1 MSILFVDSDLNN
13 LNQLKEI
20 VGKEGN
26 HFVTGL
32 NDSLMLLETVTEFE
46 LIVANYNLN
55 DATGKDLHENF
66 RMLPETENNLILF
79 YTYDDNKKIIDNLNK
94 MSNIQYLVKPAM
106 AEISFKIAQIID
118 SKNVSNEEITS
129 ENTVS
134 NDNINFESF
143 FKNNEEPSLF
153 QINEEDFEVVNDIK
167 KLSLNK
173 KYFGNLR
180 KNPLTKIF
188 EITTTYNN
196 CIKLFLK
203 NTISDET
210 CELYIEDG
218 IIIDVVMDLFSPED
232 ALFWVLTW
240 DDADFDISIIEK
252 HNKHSTDIDV
262 EDIIKDVILKQQEFQ
277 ELSQTLPDLKTIL
290 IKSPHYNETSSNFEK
305 DYKNILELFNG
316 ENSINDVLS
325 YYKNDNLYALAIISQ
340 LFINEIIV
348 EKNETISQTFDNPIE
363 IKKEEKSNDVD
374 LFAQYGIDD
383 LFENTKKEVSAN
395 QELKQENTE
404 SQKEAEESHN
414 LKISTD
420 ILEDE
425 DIDLTIDKDLFI
437 KNIVESF
444 KYEKQIEFTKK
455 PQMYSII
462 MLFLSI
468 ATVISGF
475 YIITKEPEPKKVIIN
490 QITKEEKIIQKNEYL
505 YLGID
510 NKITYIKEQFNI
522 IQDALGV
529 NIIKNYQSIEYNQ
542 KMEQSGLSGFIK
554 EADFYLKNKN
564 YKKAIDIY
572 LQILK
577 PMPNN
582 KEILFH
588 LAVSYYFDENNEEAL
603 KYVEKLDFID
613 FKNNEFILF
622 KAQLYQSLN
631 DSVNAIKF
639 YKEYLKNV
647 PDSSLKKEI
656 NIIVVNIAKNNGLK
670 IID

>member
-1 MSILFVDSDLNN
+1 MSILFIDSDLNN

-55 DATGKDLHENF
+55 DANGKDLHENF
-66 RMLPETENNLILF
+66 RMLPETENNLLLF

-94 MSNIQYLVKPAM
+94 MSNIQYLVKPAI

-118 SKNVSNEEITS
+118 SKNVPNEEITS

-134 NDNINFESF
+134 NEDINFESF
-143 FKNNEEPSLF
+143 FKNNEEPSSIK
-153 QINEEDFEVVNDIK
+153 INEENFEIITDIK

-173 KYFGNLR
+173 KYFGNLK

-188 EITTTYNN
+188 EIAATFNN
-196 CIKLFLK
+196 YVKLFLK
-203 NTISDET
+203 NTISDEN
-210 CELYIEDG
+210 CEIYIENG

-232 ALFWVLTW
+232 ALFWALTW
-240 DDADFDISIIEK
+240 DDADFELSIIENHK
-252 HNKHSTDIDV
+252 EHSIDIDI
-262 EDIIKDVILKQQEFQ
+262 EEIIKDVILKQQEFQ
-277 ELSQTLPDLKTIL
+277 ELSQTLPDLKTVL
-290 IKSPHYNETSSNFEK
+290 IKSPHYNETNSNFEK

-348 EKNETISQTFDNPIE
+348 EKNESVSKTFENPIE
-363 IKKEEKSNDVD
+363 IKKEETSNDVD

-383 LFENTKKEVSAN
+383 LFENQKKEISENQETKKE
-395 QELKQENTE
+395 NTE
-404 SQKEAEESHN
+404 PQKEDTQG

-420 ILEDE
+420 ILEEE
-425 DIDLTIDKDLFI
+425 DISLTLDKDLFI

-462 MLFLSI
+462 MFLLSV
-468 ATVISGF
+468 ATIISGF
-475 YIITKEPEPKKVIIN
+475 YIITKEPEPKKIIIN

-510 NKITYIKEQFNI
+510 NKINYIKEQFNI

-542 KMEQSGLSGFIK
+542 KMEQNGLRGFIK

-577 PMPNN
+577 TMPNN

-588 LAVSYYFDENNEEAL
+588 TAVSYYFDENNEEAL

-613 FKNNEFILF
+613 FKSNEFILF

>member
-26 HFVTGL
+26 HFVVGL

-94 MSNIQYLVKPAM
+94 MSNIQYLVKPSI
-106 AEISFKIAQIID
+106 AEISFKIAQIIE
-118 SKNVSNEEITS
+118 SKNSLNEEITS
-129 ENTVS
+129 DNNNS
-134 NDNINFESF
+134 NENINFESF
-143 FKNNEEPSLF
+143 FKTNEENTPSE
-153 QINEEDFEVVNDIK
+153 ISEKNFEIVDDIK

-173 KYFGNLR
+173 KYSGNLK
-180 KNPLTKIF
+180 KNSLTKIF
-188 EITTTYNN
+188 ETATTFNN
-196 CIKLFLK
+196 YTKLYLK
-203 NTISDET
+203 NTISDES
-210 CELYIEDG
+210 CEIYITDG
-218 IIIDVVMDLFSPED
+218 IIVDVVMELFSPED

-240 DDADFDISIIEK
+240 EEADFELSIIETHK
-252 HNKHSTDIDV
+252 KHSIDINV

-290 IKSPHYNETSSNFEK
+290 IKSPHYNESSSNFEK

-316 ENSINDVLS
+316 ENTINDVLS

-348 EKNETISQTFDNPIE
+348 EKNEITSQPFETPIE

-383 LFENTKKEVSAN
+383 LFENSKKEVSEKKEIS
-395 QELKQENTE
+395 QEIKEDTNS
-404 SQKEAEESHN
+404 SQN

-420 ILEDE
+420 ILQEE
-425 DIDLTIDKDLFI
+425 EIDLTIDKELFI
-437 KNIVESF
+437 KNVVESF

-455 PQMYSII
+455 PQMYSLI
-462 MLFLSI
+462 MFFLSI
-468 ATVISGF
+468 ATIISGF
-475 YIITKEPEPKKVIIN
+475 YIITKKPEPKKVIIN
-490 QITKEEKIIQKNEYL
+490 QITTEEKIIQNNEYL

-510 NKITYIKEQFNI
+510 NKINYIKEQFNV
-522 IQDALGV
+522 IQDVLGA
-529 NIIKNYQSIEYNQ
+529 NIIKNYQSIEY
-542 KMEQSGLSGFIK
+542 KMKLEKSGMGKFVK

-572 LQILK
+572 LQVLK
-577 PMPNN
+577 TMPNN

-613 FKNNEFILF
+613 FKSNEFLLF
-622 KAQLYQSLN
+622 KAQLYQSTN
-631 DSVNAIKF
+631 DPLNAIKY

-656 NIIVVNIAKNNGLK
+656 NIIVVNIAKNNGLQLV
-670 IID
+670 D

>member
-1 MSILFVDSDLNN
+1 MSILFIDSDLNN

-55 DATGKDLHENF
+55 DANGKDLHENF
-66 RMLPETENNLILF
+66 RMLPETENNLLLF

-94 MSNIQYLVKPAM
+94 MSNIQYLVKPAI

-118 SKNVSNEEITS
+118 SKNVPNEEITS

-134 NDNINFESF
+134 NEDINFESF
-143 FKNNEEPSLF
+143 FKNNEEPSSIK
-153 QINEEDFEVVNDIK
+153 INEENFEIITDIK

-173 KYFGNLR
+173 KYFGNLK

-188 EITTTYNN
+188 EIAATFNN
-196 CIKLFLK
+196 YVKLFLK
-203 NTISDET
+203 NTISDEN
-210 CELYIEDG
+210 CEIYIENG

-232 ALFWVLTW
+232 ALFWALTW
-240 DDADFDISIIEK
+240 DDADFELSIIENHK
-252 HNKHSTDIDV
+252 EHSIDIDI
-262 EDIIKDVILKQQEFQ
+262 EEIIKDVILKQQEFQ
-277 ELSQTLPDLKTIL
+277 ELSQTLPDLKTVL
-290 IKSPHYNETSSNFEK
+290 IKSPHYNEANSNFEK

-348 EKNETISQTFDNPIE
+348 EKNESVSKTFENPIE
-363 IKKEEKSNDVD
+363 IKKEETSNDVD

-383 LFENTKKEVSAN
+383 LFENQKKEISEN
-395 QELKQENTE
+395 QEIKKENTE
-404 SQKEAEESHN
+404 PQKEDTQG

-420 ILEDE
+420 ILEEE
-425 DIDLTIDKDLFI
+425 DISLTLDKDLFI

-462 MLFLSI
+462 MFLLSV
-468 ATVISGF
+468 ATIISGF
-475 YIITKEPEPKKVIIN
+475 YIITKEPEPKKIIIN

-510 NKITYIKEQFNI
+510 NKINYIKEQFNI

-542 KMEQSGLSGFIK
+542 KMEQNGLRGFIK

-577 PMPNN
+577 TMPNN

-588 LAVSYYFDENNEEAL
+588 TAVSYYFDENNEEAL

-613 FKNNEFILF
+613 FKSNEFILF

-656 NIIVVNIAKNNGLK
+656 NIIVVNIAKNNDLK